1 MLLNLT
7 DLSGESLQS
16 QISRQIRAKIL
27 AGELAAGQA
36 LPSIRALARDT
47 RVSVI
52 TIQRGYEDLEREG
65 LIHSRRGKGFFVS
78 ELDGERK
85 RQIAHQRLLDGLGPL
100 IRAAFAEGL
109 AAAQIL
115 AAFREALLTP
125 GQTPSPDHTQNN
137 ESQPNDTDGSK
148 GDPK

>member
-7 DLSGESLQS
+7 DLSDEPLQS

-27 AGELAAGQA
+27 AGELAAGEA

-52 TIQRGYEDLEREG
+52 TVQRGYEDLEREG

-78 ELDGERK
+78 ELRADRK
-85 RQIAHQRLLDGLGPL
+85 KEMARRRLKDQLQP
-100 IRAAFAEGL
+100 IVRAAVAEGL
-109 AAAQIL
+109 TSDEIM
-115 AAFREALLTP
+115 AAFTGIVTRRT
-125 GQTPSPDHTQNN
+125 
-137 ESQPNDTDGSK
+137 
-148 GDPK
+148 

>member
-7 DLSGESLQS
+7 DLSDEPLQG

-27 AGELAAGQA
+27 AGELAAGEA

-52 TIQRGYEDLEREG
+52 TVQRGYEDLEREG

-78 ELDGERK
+78 EIKDAKKKQMARER
-85 RQIAHQRLLDGLGPL
+85 LTDELGPL
-100 IRAAFAEGL
+100 VRGALSEGL
-109 AAAQIL
+109 IPAEVSGAFKAVL
-115 AAFREALLTP
+115 ARYAKGGEH
-125 GQTPSPDHTQNN
+125 D
-137 ESQPNDTDGSK
+137 ESRYK
-148 GDPK
+148 GDRQ